1 MNGTGGHPAQ
11 AFTGEHMRFA
21 ASQIPTL
28 ALEPERKLMQ
38 VGMPVLVD
46 MPEMEESAIADSLD
60 MNEPRIDVAAVLTVN
75 EKKARVLVTHGGIL
89 RDF

>member
-1 MNGTGGHPAQ
+1 
-11 AFTGEHMRFA
+11 MRFA
-21 ASQIPTL
+21 ASQIRTIG
-28 ALEPERKLMQ
+28 LEPERELMQ

-46 MPEMEESAIADSLD
+46 MPEMEESTIADSLD

-75 EKKARVLVTHGGIL
+75 EKKGRGFVTHCGIL